1 MKWILFTGTWRLT
14 DEKVERDV
22 RLAAREV
29 IERGDGIVTG
39 GATGVDY
46 FAMDEA
52 LMCDPT
58 GITLKVI
65 IPTNLKNYVLDYNT
79 NWCKSPVSKEVI
91 IKLHN
96 LLLRLKEVQP
106 GHLVEMPFENEITQ
120 DHYNLRHNEEVAIS
134 DEVYAFQVNNSTG
147 TQDTIDK
154 SIAAGLPVMLHKK
167 YLIEE

>member
-14 DEKVERDV
+14 DENVERDV
-22 RLAAREV
+22 RAAAREV

-58 GITLKVI
+58 GASLKVI
-65 IPTNLKNYVLDYNT
+65 IPTHLQNYVLDYNT
-79 NWCKSPVSKEVI
+79 NWCKLPVTRATI
-91 IKLHN
+91 IELEE
-96 LLLRLKEVQP
+96 LLLCLKKIHP
-106 GHLVEMPFENEITQ
+106 THLVEMPFENEITQ
-120 DHYNLRHNEEVAIS
+120 DHYNLRHDEEVAIS

-154 SIAAGLPVMLHKK
+154 SVAAGLPVTLHKK
-167 YLIEE
+167 YSIEE